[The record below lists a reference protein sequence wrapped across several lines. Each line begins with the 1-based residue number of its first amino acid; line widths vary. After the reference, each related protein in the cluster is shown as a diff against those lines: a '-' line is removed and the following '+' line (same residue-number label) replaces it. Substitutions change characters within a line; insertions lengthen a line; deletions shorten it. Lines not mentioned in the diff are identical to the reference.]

1 MIELF
6 KSGSEGAG
14 NHLEKTSYLVK
25 DIGEELGRISS
36 QIKEETDE
44 AKKAEL
50 KRNFQ
55 QKQDYLNTMFRLS
68 KSKSNP
74 SIK

>member
-1 MIELF
+1 MIELLRSNS
-6 KSGSEGAG
+6 KGDG

-25 DIGEELGRISS
+25 DIGEELGKISS
-36 QIKEETDE
+36 QINEEKDQE
-44 AKKAEL
+44 KKKVLE
-50 KRNFQ
+50 RTFQ
-55 QKQDYLNTMFRLS
+55 QKQEYLNTMFKLS